1 MPGTI
6 FISHR
11 AEYASLVR
19 QLKKVI
25 ETTSLGQIDVVI
37 SEDLSGAED
46 WREAIKSQ
54 LERAKYLF
62 LVYGAPYEDW
72 SWSSTRPAT
81 SPAPILGRNTSVPF
95 IVSPAPT

>member
-11 AEYASLVR
+11 GEYASLVR
-19 QLKKVI
+19 ELKKAI
-25 ETTSLGQIDVVI
+25 ETTSRGQIDVVI

-54 LERAKYLF
+54 LERA
-62 LVYGAPYEDW
+62 
-72 SWSSTRPAT
+72 
-81 SPAPILGRNTSVPF
+81 N
-95 IVSPAPT
+95 